1 LETAL
6 TVIPGDHHVHVLLF
20 AFAGV
25 GLAAEHEVTLGIEEE
40 LYWVG
45 APDDDIGVIR
55 FLGIGRHS

>member
-1 LETAL
+1 M
-6 TVIPGDHHVHVLLF
+6 IPGDHHVHVLLF